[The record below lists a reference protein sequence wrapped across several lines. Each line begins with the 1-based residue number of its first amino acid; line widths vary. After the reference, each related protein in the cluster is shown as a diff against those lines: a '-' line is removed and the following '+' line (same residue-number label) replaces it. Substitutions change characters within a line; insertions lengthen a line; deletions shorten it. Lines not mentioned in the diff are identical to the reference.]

1 MQTMRRPLRIND
13 LDFTDLGDDDDV
25 SVLMRPVNAAPFPGA
40 PPPPPMPGGAPP
52 PPPPP
57 GMGGPPP
64 PPPPPGLGG
73 PPPPPPLGMGGNRG
87 APAPPPWIRKNAP
100 EQQNQPNY
108 NKKAKTVKLFWKEV
122 SRIFFII
129 ELLSKFS
136 KTISTTSVNVDNIN
150 LENLVSRLIIYLL
163 LIVSITVE

>member
-13 LDFTDLGDDDDV
+13 LDFTDLGDDDDLCI
-25 SVLMRPVNAAPFPGA
+25 LMRPVNAAPFPGA

-73 PPPPPPLGMGGNRG
+73 PPPPPPPGMGGG
-87 APAPPPWIRKNAP
+87 MGIPAPPPWIRKNMGP
-100 EQQNQPNY
+100 GNHTPSDQNESQN
-108 NKKAKTVKLFWKEV
+108 NKKVKTVKLFWKEV
-122 SRIFFII
+122 SPT
-129 ELLSKFS
+129 K
-136 KTISTTSVNVDNIN
+136 K
-150 LENLVSRLIIYLL
+150 
-163 LIVSITVE
+163 